1 MAYDHVIVR
10 LFSAVF
16 ITTIAEFTIKDKLD
30 QLKCLRFFFVRNGL
44 RILPFIAYL
53 VKMELF
59 YQIFLI
65 SYHRGTVL
73 FGKVYFVGE
82 NIYKITFRQIKSSRR
97 FFNVYN

>member
-10 LFSAVF
+10 LFSAVHHYCWIHNKGQTWSAKVF
-16 ITTIAEFTIKDKLD
+16 EI
-30 QLKCLRFFFVRNGL
+30 FFVRNGL